1 LIRKFCF
8 ANFRATQKLNL
19 ISKLGEIVSG
29 RGLQITF
36 RDRAGAAS
44 VLSSMLKGEI
54 KARKEDHQG
63 QILILGIPRGGI
75 VVGDIVAQKL
85 NADFDIV
92 LPRKLRAPDNEEN
105 SIGAIMQD
113 GSVYLDAL
121 KVRWLKVSPEYIEKE
136 KAEQLREIVRRAA
149 LYRPDNQEY
158 NIRDKIVILVDDGV
172 ASGATLIPA
181 ARWIRKQQPKQLI
194 IAAPVASE
202 QAAEL
207 LKKEADQLKFIIT
220 PSNLITINQFYR
232 NFDPVTDPQVIDI
245 LKKWQ

>member
-1 LIRKFCF
+1 
-8 ANFRATQKLNL
+8 LNL
-19 ISKLGEIVSG
+19 IGKLREIVSE

-36 RDRAGAAS
+36 KDRASAAII
-44 VLSSMLKGEI
+44 LSTMLKGGI
-54 KARKEDHQG
+54 KAKKDRQQ

-75 VVGDIVAQKL
+75 VVADVVAQKL
-85 NADFDIV
+85 NADFDI
-92 LPRKLRAPDNEEN
+92 LIPRKLRAPDNKEN
-105 SIGAIMQD
+105 SIGAIMPD

-121 KVRWLKVSPEYIEKE
+121 KLRWLKVSPEYIEKE

-158 NIRDKIVILVDDGV
+158 NIRDRTVILVDDGI

-181 ARWIRKQQPKQLI
+181 ARWIKKQQPKQLI
-194 IAAPVASE
+194 IAAPVALE

-220 PSNLITINQFYR
+220 PSNFIAINQFYH
-232 NFDPVTDPQVIDI
+232 NFEHVADEQVIGI
-245 LKKWQ
+245 LKKWQHYQ

>member
-1 LIRKFCF
+1 M
-8 ANFRATQKLNL
+8 NL
-19 ISKLGEIVSG
+19 ISKLGEIVSW

-54 KARKEDHQG
+54 KARKKDHQE

-75 VVGDIVAQKL
+75 VVADIVAQKL
-85 NADFDIV
+85 NADFDIII
-92 LPRKLRAPDNEEN
+92 PRKLRAPDNEEN

-121 KVRWLKVSPEYIEKE
+121 KLRWLKVSQEYIEKE
-136 KAEQLREIVRRAA
+136 RAEQLREIVRRAT
-149 LYRPDNQEY
+149 LYRPDNHEY
-158 NIRDKIVILVDDGV
+158 NIRDRTVILVDDGV

-181 ARWIRKQQPKQLI
+181 ARWVKKQQSKQLI

-202 QAAEL
+202 QAVEL

-220 PSNLITINQFYR
+220 PSNLITISQFYH
-232 NFDPVTDPQVIDI
+232 NFEPVEDEQVIDI
-245 LKKWQ
+245 LKKWRHYR

>member
-1 LIRKFCF
+1 M
-8 ANFRATQKLNL
+8 NL

-29 RGLQITF
+29 RTLQITF
-36 RDRAGAAS
+36 KDRASAAS
-44 VLSSMLKGEI
+44 ILSSILKHEI
-54 KARKEDHQG
+54 KAKNDRQQ

-75 VVGDIVAQKL
+75 LVADIVAQKL
-85 NADFDIV
+85 KADFDIV
-92 LPRKLRAPDNEEN
+92 IPRKLRAPDNKEN
-105 SIGAIMQD
+105 SIGAIMPD

-121 KVRWLKVSPEYIEKE
+121 KLRWLKVSLEYIEKE
-136 KAEQLREIVRRAA
+136 KAEQLQEIVRRTV

-158 NIRDKIVILVDDGV
+158 NIRDRTVILVDDGI

-202 QAAEL
+202 QAAEM

-232 NFDPVTDPQVIDI
+232 NFESVADEQVIDI

>member
-1 LIRKFCF
+1 M
-8 ANFRATQKLNL
+8 NL
-19 ISKLGEIVSG
+19 ISKLREIVSE

-36 RDRAGAAS
+36 KDRASAAII
-44 VLSSMLKGEI
+44 LSTMLKGGI
-54 KARKEDHQG
+54 KAKNDRQQ

-75 VVGDIVAQKL
+75 VVADVVAQKL

-92 LPRKLRAPDNEEN
+92 IPRKLRAPDNKEN
-105 SIGAIMQD
+105 SIGAIMPD

-121 KVRWLKVSPEYIEKE
+121 KLRWLKVSPEYIEKE

-158 NIRDKIVILVDDGV
+158 NIRDRTVILVDDGI

-181 ARWIRKQQPKQLI
+181 ARWIKKQQPKQLI
-194 IAAPVASE
+194 IAAPVARE

-207 LKKEADQLKFIIT
+207 LKKEADQLEFIIT
-220 PSNLITINQFYR
+220 PSNFIAINQFYH
-232 NFDPVTDPQVIDI
+232 NFEHVADEQVIGI
-245 LKKWQ
+245 LKKWQHYQ